1 MQIWLPPSESKAAAT
16 AGPRLE
22 LGTLVFPELAGARSA
37 VIAALEE
44 LGAGED
50 AARVLKLGAKSAAEA
65 DANLRLFEDGC
76 APALDLYTGV
86 LFEALDA
93 GSLTDAQARKLNGVT
108 LVASGLFGFVRPGD
122 LIPGHRLAMGVNL
135 PPLGPLATW
144 WRPRLEAAVGDLAG
158 EVVFDVRSGPYRAAC
173 PAKSASVVELGV
185 VRESGGERKVV
196 SHMAKKWRGLAVR
209 HLVCDEA
216 VTEDAGLVEVLTS
229 LEVLGENLEGRL
241 EVDAPVASRG
251 GGTVTRATLVFPPA

>member
-1 MQIWLPPSESKAAAT
+1 MQIWLPPSEGKAAAT

-22 LGTLVFPELAGARSA
+22 LDSLVFPELAGARSA

-108 LVASGLFGFVRPGD
+108 LIASGPVWVCSSRGLYSGSPAGNGGEPTAVGAAGDVVAS
-122 LIPGHRLAMGVNL
+122 
-135 PPLGPLATW
+135 
-144 WRPRLEAAVGDLAG
+144 
-158 EVVFDVRSGPYRAAC
+158 
-173 PAKSASVVELGV
+173 SA
-185 VRESGGERKVV
+185 
-196 SHMAKKWRGLAVR
+196 
-209 HLVCDEA
+209 
-216 VTEDAGLVEVLTS
+216 
-229 LEVLGENLEGRL
+229 
-241 EVDAPVASRG
+241 
-251 GGTVTRATLVFPPA
+251 